1 MSFAIDANI
10 LVYASDADSPFHG
23 RAAAFLR
30 QCAEGGEIVCF
41 AWATLAAYLRIVT
54 HPGVFRRPLTAAEAM
69 ANVDRLL
76 GLPHVRAL
84 GEEEDFWRAYQS
96 VARDVQP
103 RGNQVPDTFL
113 AAVLRQHGVAT
124 LFTRDRDFRRYDFL
138 TVIDPLENTV
148 QESRRARYRVRRGKQ

>member
-10 LVYASDADSPFHG
+10 LVYASDEGSAVHA

-30 QCAEGGEIVCF
+30 ECVEGSETVCL

-54 HPGVFRRPLTAAEAM
+54 HPSVFRRPLTAGEAM
-69 ANVDRLL
+69 ANVDSLVHRA
-76 GLPHVRAL
+76 HVRTL
-84 GEEEDFWRAYQS
+84 GEEDGFWQTYRAI
-96 VARDVQP
+96 AGDVQP

-113 AAVLRQHGVAT
+113 AALLRQHGVAT

-138 TVIDPLENTV
+138 TVVDPLGDEV
-148 QESRRARYRVRRGKQ
+148 RERRRGRYRR